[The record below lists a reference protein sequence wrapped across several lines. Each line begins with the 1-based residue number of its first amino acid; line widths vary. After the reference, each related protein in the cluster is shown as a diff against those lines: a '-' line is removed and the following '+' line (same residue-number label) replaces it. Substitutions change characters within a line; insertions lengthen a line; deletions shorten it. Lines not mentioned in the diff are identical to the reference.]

1 MCQATNSTKPRGG
14 GFLLLVL
21 GLCLLLAGSAF
32 AQKRGGSARARSAKA
47 AAARRQMEIDRTQKQ
62 LDAAQKV
69 LESVSTQGALTQA
82 QLDAARQNALAARR
96 ELNEAEVADKAI
108 HEKLHSI
115 EEGILEAQSDDSEY
129 AKALDDVDTARRAA
143 DTELHRV
150 LRRPAPAVDEEES
163 TRLSELALLTP
174 DEREK
179 LTKSSSY
186 QEKKVALQVA
196 VDHMNATR
204 LKLFQDN
211 AEWKQ
216 AREEHHKAEQEKAK
230 DERSVQAAANDS
242 SDARGELRSA
252 AQIAAS
258 ARATIAQAEA
268 KLRALGAK
276 PGAAKNDKKPSTGKT
291 GK

>member
-1 MCQATNSTKPRGG
+1 M
-14 GFLLLVL
+14 VL

-47 AAARRQMEIDRTQKQ
+47 AAARRQMEIDKTQKQ

-115 EEGILEAQSDDSEY
+115 EEGILEAQSDDSDY

-174 DEREK
+174 EEREK
-179 LTKSSSY
+179 LTKSNSY
-186 QEKKVALQVA
+186 QEKKIALQAA

-204 LKLFQDN
+204 MKLFQGND
-211 AEWKQ
+211 EWKQ

-268 KLRALGAK
+268 RLRALGAK
-276 PGAAKNDKKPSTGKT
+276 PAAAKNDKKPSTGKT